1 MSRADAALD
10 LVANLAMAGAVAALV
25 LRPKVVSRIAASPV
39 LPKAMALTRGAG
51 STLMRRPA
59 PPRPVTAAK
68 EKADELARMI
78 SRYAPQARRRRQ
90 ELTRGAGRRLNGSA
104 AMLAL
109 SVLAD
114 SAVEHYRGSFE
125 NRAMY
130 TPLVAAALTLGASLF
145 GAADARPSKHVARD
159 TIYAAAAAT
168 GCAGFGFHSY
178 NILKR
183 PGHWSWLNLFYAA
196 PIGAPMA
203 LALAGLLGRGA
214 ERVRDTRPHRRASVL
229 GLPAGRVLAGVTAA
243 GLAGTVG
250 EAGLLHFRGA
260 YHDPFMLLPV
270 TVPPI
275 ASALLGASALHPHR
289 TLHRLTRWWLRLTA
303 LLGFA
308 GVGFHAYGV
317 ARNMGGWRNWS
328 QNVLNGPP
336 LPAPP
341 SFTGLALAGLAALSL
356 IEEAQTDA

>member
-1 MSRADAALD
+1 MARLQSTLDVVAEVAL
-10 LVANLAMAGAVAALV
+10 AGAAATIL
-25 LRPKVVSRIAASPV
+25 LRPPAVARIISSPALPQAEQLARRAA
-39 LPKAMALTRGAG
+39 
-51 STLMRRPA
+51 RRLRPGPA
-59 PPRPVTAAK
+59 PPLSPLQQVAR
-68 EKADELARMI
+68 LAQHY
-78 SRYAPQARRRRQ
+78 SPAERRRRR
-90 ELTRGAGRRLNGSA
+90 ELTRTAGRRLNGSA
-104 AMLAL
+104 AMLAF

-114 SAVEHYRGSFE
+114 SAIEHYRGSFH

-130 TPLVAAALTLGASLF
+130 VPLAVSALTLGGSLF
-145 GAADARPSKHVARD
+145 GVADARPQKHLARD
-159 TIYAAAAAT
+159 VVYGAAAAT
-168 GCAGFGFHSY
+168 AFAGLGFHFY

-183 PGHWSWLNLFYAA
+183 PGGWSWLNLFYSA

-214 ERVRDTRPHRRASVL
+214 ERVRETPASARANVL
-229 GLPAGRVLAGVTAA
+229 GLPAGRMLAGVTAA

-260 YHDPFMLLPV
+260 YHNPAMFLPV
-270 TVPPI
+270 SLPPLASIVVGAAALWPSRLRNRI
-275 ASALLGASALHPHR
+275 A
-289 TLHRLTRWWLRLTA
+289 RWCLRLTA
-303 LLGFA
+303 VLGFA
-308 GVGFHAYGV
+308 GAGFHAYGV

-356 IEEAQTDA
+356 IEEESQEKINA

>member
-1 MSRADAALD
+1 MARLQSSLD
-10 LVANLAMAGAVAALV
+10 LVSNLALAGAAATILVRPALV
-25 LRPKVVSRIAASPV
+25 ARVARSPAVPNAKRLARRAA
-39 LPKAMALTRGAG
+39 
-51 STLMRRPA
+51 RRLQ
-59 PPRPVTAAK
+59 PRPVPPPSPLQQ
-68 EKADELARMI
+68 LARLAHHY
-78 SRYAPQARRRRQ
+78 SPSERRRRLD
-90 ELTRGAGRRLNGSA
+90 LTKTAGRRLNGSA
-104 AMLAL
+104 AMLAF

-114 SAVEHYRGSFE
+114 SAIEHYRGSFH

-130 TPLVAAALTLGASLF
+130 VPLAVSALTLGGSLS
-145 GAADARPSKHVARD
+145 GVADARPKKHLARD
-159 TIYAAAAAT
+159 VVYATAVVTAF
-168 GCAGFGFHSY
+168 AGLGFHFY
-178 NILKR
+178 NIRKR
-183 PGHWSWLNLFYAA
+183 PGGWSWLNLFYSA

-214 ERVRDTRPHRRASVL
+214 ERVRETPALARANVL
-229 GLPAGRVLAGVTAA
+229 GLPAGRILGGVTAA

-260 YHDPFMLLPV
+260 YHNPAMFLPV
-270 TVPPI
+270 SLPPLASILVATAALRPGRLRNHI
-275 ASALLGASALHPHR
+275 A
-289 TLHRLTRWWLRLTA
+289 RWWLRLTA

-356 IEEAQTDA
+356 IEDESQENKNA

>member
-1 MSRADAALD
+1 MARLQTTRD
-10 LVANLAMAGAVAALV
+10 LVSNLVLAGAAAMILVRPTLVARAARLLALP
-25 LRPKVVSRIAASPV
+25 RAKEPARQASRRLS
-39 LPKAMALTRGAG
+39 L
-51 STLMRRPA
+51 RPA
-59 PPRPVTAAK
+59 PPPSPLQQ
-68 EKADELARMI
+68 LALLAPLY
-78 SRYAPQARRRRQ
+78 SRAERRRRQ
-90 ELTRGAGRRLNGSA
+90 QLTRTAGRRLNGSA
-104 AMLAL
+104 AMLAF
-109 SVLAD
+109 SVFAD
-114 SAVEHYRGSFE
+114 SAIEHYRGLFH

-130 TPLVAAALTLGASLF
+130 VPLAVSALTLGGSLF
-145 GAADARPSKHVARD
+145 GAADARPKKHLARD
-159 TIYAAAAAT
+159 GIYAAAAAT
-168 GCAGFGFHSY
+168 AFAGLGFHFY

-183 PGHWSWLNLFYAA
+183 PGGWSWLNLFYSA

-203 LALAGLLGRGA
+203 LALAGFLGRCA
-214 ERVRDTRPHRRASVL
+214 ERVRNTSALARPNVL
-229 GLPAGRVLAGVTAA
+229 GLPAGRMLAGMTAA

-260 YHDPFMLLPV
+260 YHNPAMFLPV
-270 TVPPI
+270 SVPPI
-275 ASALLGASALHPHR
+275 ASVLVAATALRPSRARKQVA
-289 TLHRLTRWWLRLTA
+289 RWWLRLTA

-356 IEEAQTDA
+356 IEEESQEQENA

>member
-1 MSRADAALD
+1 MMARLQSTLDVLSNVAL
-10 LVANLAMAGAVAALV
+10 AGAAAAIL
-25 LRPKVVSRIAASPV
+25 LRPAVVARIASSPALPNARQMTRRAARRLRPPASPPTPLQQV
-39 LPKAMALTRGAG
+39 ARLAYRY
-51 STLMRRPA
+51 S
-59 PPRPVTAAK
+59 PV
-68 EKADELARMI
+68 E
-78 SRYAPQARRRRQ
+78 RRRRR
-90 ELTRGAGRRLNGSA
+90 ELTKTAGRRLNGSA
-104 AMLAL
+104 AMLAF

-114 SAVEHYRGSFE
+114 SAIEHYRGSFH

-130 TPLVAAALTLGASLF
+130 VPLAVSALTLGGSLF
-145 GAADARPSKHVARD
+145 GVADARPNKHIARD
-159 TIYAAAAAT
+159 VVYGAAAAT
-168 GCAGFGFHSY
+168 AFAGLGFHFY

-183 PGHWSWLNLFYAA
+183 PGGWSWLNLFYSA
-196 PIGAPMA
+196 PIGGPMA

-214 ERVRDTRPHRRASVL
+214 ERVRQTPALARAKVV

-260 YHDPFMLLPV
+260 YHNPAMFLPV
-270 TVPPI
+270 SLPPLASILIGAAALRPGGLRNRI
-275 ASALLGASALHPHR
+275 A
-289 TLHRLTRWWLRLTA
+289 RWWLRLTA

-308 GVGFHAYGV
+308 GVGFHAFGV

-341 SFTGLALAGLAALSL
+341 SFSGLALAGLAALSL
-356 IEEAQTDA
+356 LEDDSQENNYA

>member
-1 MSRADAALD
+1 MSKADPALD
-10 LVANLAMAGAVAALV
+10 LIAMLALSGAAVAMLVRPRHVAALARSP
-25 LRPKVVSRIAASPV
+25 LLPAAARLSRNVA
-39 LPKAMALTRGAG
+39 RGAAQA
-51 STLMRRPA
+51 LA
-59 PPRPVTAAK
+59 PPSRRTPARR
-68 EKADELARMI
+68 LARLI
-78 SRYAPQARRRRQ
+78 SRLAPSPAVTQA
-90 ELTRGAGRRLNGSA
+90 AGRRLNTSA
-104 AMLAL
+104 ALLAF

-130 TPLVAAALTLGASLF
+130 TPLVVAALTLGAGLF
-145 GAADARPSKHVARD
+145 GAADKRAARHPVRD
-159 TIYAAAAAT
+159 TIYGAAAAT
-168 GCAGFGFHSY
+168 GLAGLGFHAY

-183 PGHWSWLNLFYAA
+183 PSRLSWLNLFYAA

-214 ERVRDTRPHRRASVL
+214 EQVRDTPYRRRPSVL
-229 GLPAGRVLAGVTAA
+229 ALPAGRALAAVSAA

-260 YHDPFMLLPV
+260 FQNPFMIVPV
-270 TVPPI
+270 TIPPV
-275 ASALLGASALHPHR
+275 AAVLLSAAAAFPGR
-289 TLHRLTRWWLRLTA
+289 TINHLARWWLRLTA

-317 ARNMGGWRNWS
+317 SRNMGGWRNWS

-356 IEEAQTDA
+356 IEEERDG

>member
-1 MSRADAALD
+1 MARLQSSLD
-10 LVANLAMAGAVAALV
+10 LVSNLALAGAVVTILV
-25 LRPKVVSRIAASPV
+25 RPVLVARVARSSAVPTTKRPARSAVWRLRPP
-39 LPKAMALTRGAG
+39 
-51 STLMRRPA
+51 PA
-59 PPRPVTAAK
+59 PPPSPLQQ
-68 EKADELARMI
+68 LARLAEYHSPME
-78 SRYAPQARRRRQ
+78 RRRRR
-90 ELTRGAGRRLNGSA
+90 ELTKTVGRRLNGSA
-104 AMLAL
+104 AMLAF

-114 SAVEHYRGSFE
+114 SAIEHYRGSFH

-130 TPLVAAALTLGASLF
+130 VPLAISALTLGGSLF
-145 GAADARPSKHVARD
+145 GVADARPKKHLARD
-159 TIYAAAAAT
+159 VVYASAAAT
-168 GCAGFGFHSY
+168 AFAGFGFHFY

-183 PGHWSWLNLFYAA
+183 PGGWSWLNLFYSA

-214 ERVRDTRPHRRASVL
+214 ERVRETPALAPANVL
-229 GLPAGRVLAGVTAA
+229 GVPAGRILGGVTAA

-260 YHDPFMLLPV
+260 YHNPAMFLPIS
-270 TVPPI
+270 VPPLASILVAAAALRPGRLRNRI
-275 ASALLGASALHPHR
+275 A
-289 TLHRLTRWWLRLTA
+289 RWWLRLTA

-308 GVGFHAYGV
+308 GVGFHAFGV

-356 IEEAQTDA
+356 IEEEIEQKNA